1 MTQLSFRRAAPALAS
16 RRIPGSLL
24 TVLLLLAFVFALHAQ
39 RTTADVL
46 GVVTDSTGAV
56 IPGAKVAVRNL
67 DTNAESV
74 ATTDDGGNYIV
85 TLLPIGRYAITS
97 TKEGFKSWTVPEV
110 RLAIGDRLRQDIQ
123 LQVGTIGE
131 SIEVTAASPAL
142 QTDSAT
148 VGSLINERAVQDLP
162 LNGRNFVVLAQLAAG
177 ANEGEANSLASGA
190 RPDDRRQTSAISV
203 NSQPSSSNNF
213 LIDGMDDNE
222 RFIGTV
228 IVKPSMDALVEMKV
242 QTSLYSAELGRTAG
256 GVVNFVTRSGTN
268 EVHGSLFEF
277 FRNEKMDA
285 RNFFAH
291 TPGTAKPAYKQNQF
305 GGSMGAPIRKNRL
318 FVFGDYEGFRM
329 VQGQTF
335 VSTIPTLAMEQ
346 GNFAGVN
353 PIFDPL
359 STVGNTR
366 TEFPGDQIPAGRINP
381 VGQALAN
388 LYPAPQIAGLVNN
401 YTLSPNK
408 TQNNDTFDV
417 RGDGRLSNSDSL
429 FLRYSFNNTHTVT
442 PGSLPIAPSG
452 INPVGDTGFSG
463 PASQRAQAAQAN
475 YVHVFSP
482 SLVMELKSGFSR
494 LAVFSLPFNYG
505 TNADTKLGIPGANV
519 DNWSSGFGQVTL
531 AGGYR
536 ALGDTGFIPLVTIN
550 NLFQE
555 VANFSYIKG
564 AHTIKVGAD
573 LRRRQ
578 MTPFQSSSPEGTFA
592 FDANLTNDPSH
603 TAGTGNSVATML
615 LGYPASTTR
624 NKYMVWPG
632 LRLWETAAYV
642 QDDWRVTHWLTL
654 NLGLR
659 YDYYGPITEVA
670 NRISNIDLV
679 AGRIIV
685 AGQNGVNNGAGV
697 QPDKKDFAPRFGF
710 AATLSKRTVLR
721 GGYAI
726 SFVPPFVGSPLAL
739 RNPPFVSLLTTTATN
754 LAPSNKISDGF
765 PPATATDPNN
775 PTGNLAPVAFAGST
789 PYVQQYNLTLQHQLP
804 KNFVA
809 TVGYVGALGR
819 RQYIFNGTVNV
830 NQPTPGPGSVNPR
843 RPYYPIFPLVSN
855 ISVAG
860 PWYNTDYHGLQ
871 ATLERRFK
879 SGLTL
884 LSTYTYSH
892 ATDDFVQQENYPK
905 QEYGNS
911 YLDMRHRF
919 TLLTSY
925 DLPFGRTGKG
935 AAAAVAHGWRV
946 NAVVILATG
955 LPFNITDATAQSNTG
970 GTDRPNIIAGC
981 NPTQGFTQNT
991 YEWFNTG
998 CFQYQPIYTWGNLA
1012 RNYLHGPPHKELDLS
1027 IHREFRAT
1035 ERITVQFRAE
1045 AFNVTN
1051 TPAFGAPGSAYAP
1064 GSATFGVIS
1073 SAGLPRNI
1081 QLALKTL
1088 F

>member
-1 MTQLSFRRAAPALAS
+1 MSQVCFCSTDSVRAS
-16 RRIPGSLL
+16 HRIPLRF
-24 TVLLLLAFVFALHAQ
+24 VRFLLLFVLVSALHAQ
-39 RTTADVL
+39 RTTADVV
-46 GVVTDSTGAV
+46 GVVTDSSGAV

-67 DTNAESV
+67 DTNAESTT
-74 ATTDDGGNYIV
+74 TTDDSGNFV
-85 TLLPIGRYAITS
+85 LTLLPIGRYSITAS
-97 TKEGFKSWTVPEV
+97 KEGFKNWTAAGVT
-110 RLAIGDRLRQDIQ
+110 LAIGDRFRQDIQ
-123 LQVGTIGE
+123 LQIGTIGE
-131 SIEVTAASPAL
+131 SVEVTAASPAL
-142 QTDSAT
+142 QTDSST

-268 EVHGSLFEF
+268 EIHGSLFEF

-305 GGSMGAPIRKNRL
+305 GGSIGAPIRKNRM

-329 VQGQTF
+329 IQGQTF
-335 VSTIPTLAMEQ
+335 VSTIPTVAMEQ
-346 GNFAGVN
+346 GNFVGVN

-359 STVGNTR
+359 STVGSTR
-366 TEFPGDQIPAGRINP
+366 TEFPGDQIPASHINP

-388 LYPAPQIAGLVNN
+388 LFPAPQVAGLVNN

-417 RGDGRLSNSDSL
+417 RGDDRLSDADSL

-442 PGSLPIAPSG
+442 PGSLPVAPSG

-463 PASQRAQAAQAN
+463 PSSQRAQAAQIN

-505 TNADTKLGIPGANV
+505 TNADTKLGIPGADV

-531 AGGYR
+531 AGGFR
-536 ALGDTGFIPLVTIN
+536 SLGDTGFIPLVTIN

-555 VANFSYIKG
+555 VANFSYIRG
-564 AHTIKVGAD
+564 AHTIKMGAD

-578 MTPFQSSSPEGTFA
+578 MTPFQSSSPEGTFG
-592 FDANLTNDPSH
+592 FDANLSNDPSH
-603 TAGTGNSVATML
+603 VAGTGNAIASLL
-615 LGYPASTTR
+615 LGYPATTTR

-642 QDDWRVTHWLTL
+642 QDDWRATHWLTL
-654 NLGLR
+654 NLGAR
-659 YDYYGPITEVA
+659 YDYYGPISEVA
-670 NRISNIDLV
+670 NRISNVDLV
-679 AGRIIV
+679 AGKIIV
-685 AGQNGVNNGAGV
+685 AGQNGVNSSAGV
-697 QPDKKDFAPRFGF
+697 NADRLDFSPRFGF
-710 AATLSKRTVLR
+710 AASLSKETVLR

-739 RNPPFVSLLTTTATN
+739 RNPPFVSLYTLTASN
-754 LAPSNKISDGF
+754 LTPLNKISDGF
-765 PPATATDPNN
+765 PPATPTDPTN
-775 PTGNLAPVAFAGST
+775 PTGSLAAVAFSGAT
-789 PYVQQYNLTLQHQLP
+789 PYVQQFNLTFQRQLP
-804 KNFVA
+804 GGFVA

-819 RQYIFNGTVNV
+819 RQYIFNGSINV
-830 NQPTPGPGSVNPR
+830 NQPPPGPGSVNPR
-843 RPYYPIFPLVSN
+843 RPYYSIFPNVSG

-860 PWYNTDYHGLQ
+860 PWYDTDYHGLQ

-879 SGLTL
+879 SGFTL
-884 LSTYTYSH
+884 LGTYTYSH
-892 ATDDFVQQENYPK
+892 ATDDFVAQQNNPK
-905 QEYGNS
+905 LEYGNS

-925 DLPFGRTGKG
+925 DLPFARHAKG
-935 AAAAVAHGWRV
+935 VAAVVAKNWRV
-946 NAVVILATG
+946 NAVAILATG
-955 LPFNITDATAQSNTG
+955 LPFNITDATAQSNSG

-981 NPTQGFTQNT
+981 NPTQGFTQST
-991 YEWFNTG
+991 YEWFNTS
-998 CFQYQPIYTWGNLA
+998 CFQYQPLYTYGDLA
-1012 RNYLHGPPHKELDLS
+1012 RNYLHGPPHRELDLS
-1027 IHREFRAT
+1027 LHREFRAS
-1035 ERITVQFRAE
+1035 ERMTFQFRAE
-1045 AFNVTN
+1045 AFNITN
-1051 TPAFGAPGSAYAP
+1051 TPTFGAPGAAYAP

-1081 QLALKTL
+1081 QLALKML